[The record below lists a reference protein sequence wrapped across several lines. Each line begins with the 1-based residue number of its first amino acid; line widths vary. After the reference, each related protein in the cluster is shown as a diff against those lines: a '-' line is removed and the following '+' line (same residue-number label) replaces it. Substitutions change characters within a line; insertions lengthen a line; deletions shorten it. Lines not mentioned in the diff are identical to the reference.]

1 MKLRTDRVIDR
12 LNALGAISDSENCI
26 NRAYGTKAHAA
37 SGDLLM
43 TWMQKVGLQTH
54 RDTIGNIKGVL
65 PSHAIDA
72 KHFIIGSHYD
82 TVFDAGKYD
91 GPLGILL
98 GLEMVQ
104 YIIDKDLQ
112 MPFHLNIIAFADEEG
127 SRFNTAY
134 LGSSAIA
141 GFFEKSWLQRKDDEG
156 ISLETVIQK
165 NSGICSNID
174 SDSISKENC
183 IGYFEAH
190 IEQGPVLCNENLSVC
205 LVNGIASQ
213 TRVDVHWTGISGH
226 AGTYPMNHRNDALC
240 AAAEFAL
247 VVESIGK
254 EYDEKLVSTIGKLN
268 VIPNTPNVIPGKV
281 EHTLDIRS
289 LDDKFLTEIG
299 QILEQ
304 RAKEISKQR
313 NVKLV
318 WNIMQ
323 TNTSVQCD
331 KNLKRCLKIGIEKAG
346 IHRVLE
352 IPSGAG
358 HDAVMISKI
367 APVSMLFIRCKDGI
381 SHNPLEYVTPED
393 IEKSIEVCDNFIMEL
408 INQNN

>member
-1 MKLRTDRVIDR
+1 MKLRTNRVIER

-26 NRAYGTKAHAA
+26 DRAYGTEAHTA

-43 TWMQKVGLQTH
+43 TWMQKAGLQTH
-54 RDTIGNIKGVL
+54 RDTIGNIRGIL
-65 PSHAIDA
+65 PSSYPDA
-72 KHFIIGSHYD
+72 KYFIIGSHYD

-98 GLEMVQ
+98 GLEIAQ
-104 YIIDKDLQ
+104 HISENDIRI
-112 MPFHLNIIAFADEEG
+112 PFHLNIIAFADEEG
-127 SRFNTAY
+127 SRYNTAY

-141 GFFEKSWLQRKDDEG
+141 GHFEDSWLQRKDDNE
-156 ISLETVIQK
+156 ISLETVIESK
-165 NSGICSNID
+165 GGVCTGIKT
-174 SDSISKENC
+174 DSITKENC
-183 IGYFEAH
+183 LGYFEAH
-190 IEQGPVLCNENLSVC
+190 IEQGPVLCNENLPVC

-240 AAAEFAL
+240 ALAEFAL
-247 VVESIGK
+247 AVEKIGK
-254 EYDEKLVSTIGKLN
+254 QYGDKLVATIGKLN
-268 VIPNTPNVIPGKV
+268 IIPNTPNVIPGRV

-289 LDDKFLTEIG
+289 SDDSFLLGIG
-299 QILEQ
+299 QIL
-304 RAKEISKQR
+304 KEKANQISNER
-313 NVKLV
+313 NIGLE
-318 WNIMQ
+318 WNLMQ
-323 TNTSVQCD
+323 TNSSVQCD
-331 KNLKRCLKIGIEKAG
+331 ENLKKGLRTAMEQAG
-346 IHRVLE
+346 IHKVLE

-367 APVSMLFIRCKDGI
+367 APVSMLFIRCKEGV

-393 IEKSIEVCDNFIMEL
+393 IEKSIEVCDNFIFEL

>member
-1 MKLRTDRVIDR
+1 MKLRTDRVIER
-12 LNALGAISDSENCI
+12 LNALAAISDTTNCI
-26 NRAYGTKAHAA
+26 DRAYGTEAHTA

-43 TWMQKVGLQTH
+43 TWMSKAGLHTK

-65 PSHAIDA
+65 SSKVVDA

-98 GLEMVQ
+98 GLEMAQ
-104 YIIDKDLQ
+104 YIINNDLPI
-112 MPFHLNIIAFADEEG
+112 PFHLNVIAFADEEG

-156 ISLETVIQK
+156 ISLQTVIQK
-165 NSGICSNID
+165 NSGISSNID
-174 SDSISKENC
+174 SESISKENC
-183 IGYFEAH
+183 LGYFEAH
-190 IEQGPVLCNENLSVC
+190 IEQGPVLCNENLPVC

-226 AGTYPMNHRNDALC
+226 AGTYPMNQRNDALC

-247 VVESIGK
+247 AVESIGK
-254 EYDEKLVSTIGKLN
+254 EHQTKLVATIGKLN

-289 LDDKFLTEIG
+289 LDDNFLMEVG

-304 RAKEISKQR
+304 RAKEISKER
-313 NVKLV
+313 KVNLV

-331 KNLKRCLKIGIEKAG
+331 KNLKRCLKTGIEKAG
-346 IHRVLE
+346 IRQVLE
-352 IPSGAG
+352 ISSGAG

-367 APVSMLFIRCKDGI
+367 APVSMLFVRCKDGI

-393 IEKSIEVCDNFIMEL
+393 IEKSLEVCDNFIKEL
-408 INQNN
+408 IHQNS